1 MGIIGAFLIVLAF
14 VLVIISIIYMLEDD
28 WELALINLLLC
39 LLLVIAGIL
48 AIRTDTH
55 KDEKEDDEYVTVVTS
70 DYKVLDQS
78 QMYITNGDTVIHK
91 RYIIKYKK

>member
-1 MGIIGAFLIVLAF
+1 MGVIGAFLIVLGF
-14 VLVIISIIYMLEDD
+14 ILGIISIIYILESE
-28 WELALINLLLC
+28 WNLAITGL
-39 LLLVIAGIL
+39 IL
-48 AIRTDTH
+48 AILCAGIGVWFIKLDGQ
-55 KDEKEDDEYVTVVTS
+55 DDGQNDEYVTVVTS